1 MSESTRV
8 IIFGIADVIVAMKRM
23 CDKAI
28 CKMVALKAAVVSN
41 GKIYLGSASGGLPL
55 WNGRIARNKLTAGN
69 VYAIVALLFIA
80 PQNPYKEHQN
90 EAKKL
95 PAPNA
100 ANGFGGMCPI
110 RTFPKSK
117 IVQCRKTIPVV
128 TPACIMINRMECGGL

>member
-23 CDKAI
+23 CEKAI

-110 RTFPKSK
+110 RTFPKS
-117 IVQCRKTIPVV
+117 
-128 TPACIMINRMECGGL
+128 

>member
-95 PAPNA
+95 PAPLRI
-100 ANGFGGMCPI
+100 FVYLQ
-110 RTFPKSK
+110 KS
-117 IVQCRKTIPVV
+117 C
-128 TPACIMINRMECGGL
+128 L